1 MTVSDERCSRSA
13 SCSLRKFEDSKEVIR
28 SRKSENDR
36 QHQGQK
42 KKKKVKQRSMFLLIF
57 VQEVANLR

>member
-13 SCSLRKFEDSKEVIR
+13 SCSLRKFEDSKVVIR

-42 KKKKVKQRSMFLLIF
+42 KKKRSNNDLCFY
-57 VQEVANLR
+57 